1 MKTDRAGEQRDAKGF
16 CKPLACCALY
26 SQSHHT
32 AFMYQSN
39 PIALRALSVR
49 DLSIQDSH
57 RAPAFQVFP
66 SAQVFLRI

>member
-32 AFMYQSN
+32 AFMYQSS